1 MRDRYQ
7 GGSLAGF
14 IIIGVLLALV
24 LVGGLYGLNRYNAQ
38 KTNEQVAAND
48 QSETKTEDKAKE
60 QPTTKVDDKEAEERS
75 QSQTKVTAPRASQES
90 TDSQPKP
97 EPKPAATPTP
107 TQTST
112 SSRTN
117 THLPQTGPAD
127 TLVSLL
133 VVGALTFA
141 ATYYMRSREA

>member
-38 KTNEQVAAND
+38 KMTNEQVASTSQKEDEQKESSKD
-48 QSETKTEDKAKE
+48 QQTAKLDDKA
-60 QPTTKVDDKEAEERS
+60 AEERAE
-75 QSQTKVTAPRASQES
+75 SQTKVTAPRTSQE
-90 TDSQPKP
+90 TTQ
-97 EPKPAATPTP
+97 ETAQKPATSTPAASSQTPT
-107 TQTST
+107 S
-112 SSRTN
+112 

-127 TLVSLL
+127 VVLTLVALSALVFAGAYYLRSL
-133 VVGALTFA
+133 A
-141 ATYYMRSREA
+141 